1 MNTLYATNGLMFWT
15 EEEIKNRRMVEDFI
29 VRSLTNTLKVENR
42 GFEFFQVEAP
52 ILIDS
57 GL

>member
-1 MNTLYATNGLMFWT
+1 MFWT